1 MPVPRGV
8 FETQVR
14 ALLPR
19 LLGVARR
26 LTRSDADAEDLVAE
40 AVVRAWRGLDGLH
53 DEQAFRGWLFSILHN
68 TFVSEY
74 RRRCARP
81 HMESLDCDEDAE
93 EPFSLF
99 EQMHQPFLLWFSN
112 PEQQFLDKLL
122 REDLERALNSL
133 PEHHRIVV
141 VLADL
146 EEFNY
151 AEIAQTLGV
160 PVGTV
165 RSRLARAR
173 GALQKRLWHQAQAYG
188 LRGPAD
194 WPAGDRPGARAT

>member
-194 WPAGDRPGARAT
+194 WPEGDRPGARAT